1 VIAADEGRVIEHDIF
16 LENNMWLLLL
26 GSCRI
31 WDELCLN
38 ESDPSVN
45 LNISSFRKSSSYFI
59 RVFSQA
65 PGYRNVFADQEIIM
79 TDRRIPAMVLRS
91 VRNSC
96 MELLHSQ

>member
-1 VIAADEGRVIEHDIF
+1 VIAAYEGHVIEHDIF
-16 LENNMWLLLL
+16 LENNMSLVFL

-31 WDELCLN
+31 WDEVWLSQSN
-38 ESDPSVN
+38 SSIN

-65 PGYRNVFADQEIIM
+65 IGYRNVFADQEIIM

-91 VRNSC
+91 VRIFC